1 MTCCLLAIVPYRY
14 PGSYEGFRLQ
24 AIMKQQWNTISNPSN
39 ALWRWTRLRINFRI
53 PIMYLGKLDLEVSLV
68 KSQWYVVKFL
78 WKFCYLL
85 VQVQIGLK
93 IIIIISSSLDNK
105 KSNHG
110 NYVNT
115 KSSRDDTLRIP
126 IWISTIRMNI
136 QDVWGALRQQ
146 HLGIYSSL

>member
-1 MTCCLLAIVPYRY
+1 
-14 PGSYEGFRLQ
+14 
-24 AIMKQQWNTISNPSN
+24 
-39 ALWRWTRLRINFRI
+39 
-53 PIMYLGKLDLEVSLV
+53 MYLGKLDLEVSLV

-93 IIIIISSSLDNK
+93 IIIISSSSLDNK